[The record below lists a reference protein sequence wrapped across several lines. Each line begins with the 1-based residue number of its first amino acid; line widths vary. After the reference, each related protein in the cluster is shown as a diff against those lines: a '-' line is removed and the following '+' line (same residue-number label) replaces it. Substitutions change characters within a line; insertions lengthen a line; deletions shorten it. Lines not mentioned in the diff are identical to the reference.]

1 MCFQSAI
8 AAVIGG
14 VLLPG
19 GFGSVVGIVLGTIIY
34 GIVSLGLF
42 YTGWPTDWLATFIG
56 GLLVV
61 AVLTNNLIREL
72 ALNRREGSR
81 DDRAR

>member
-1 MCFQSAI
+1 
-8 AAVIGG
+8 VI
-14 VLLPG
+14 
-19 GFGSVVGIVLGTIIY
+19 GIVLGTFIY

-56 GLLVV
+56 GLLVI

-72 ALNRREGSR
+72 ALNRGKKKL
-81 DDRAR
+81 